1 MTTWSCGNYAR
12 FRIWL
17 TANQASKIH
26 FFENFKAL
34 CKFCYLLIKL
44 FEQLICFIWFSFHYL
59 LVLFTIYKI
68 LKERRVST
76 LRSFYPFSWE
86 EQGRQNGIWSK
97 LLIKIDFM
105 VLQLLLTTA
114 QVATFALDTVQDFLI
129 KLRIKTCM
137 HLWEISLFFQ
147 NFVILRPTKNMNRAD
162 KNSAHF

>member
-1 MTTWSCGNYAR
+1 MVKNLPKPFQNAPIMENMTTWSRGNYTR

-17 TANQASKIH
+17 PANQAGKIH
-26 FFENFKAL
+26 F
-34 CKFCYLLIKL
+34 LIILKL
-44 FEQLICFIWFSFHYL
+44 YVNSVISWSNCLSNWFVFVWFSFHYL
-59 LVLFTIYKI
+59 LVQFTIYKI

-129 KLRIKTCM
+129 KLGIKPCM
-137 HLWEISLFFQ
+137 HIYW
-147 NFVILRPTKNMNRAD
+147 K
-162 KNSAHF
+162 

>member
-1 MTTWSCGNYAR
+1 MELW
-12 FRIWL
+12 
-17 TANQASKIH
+17 Q
-26 FFENFKAL
+26 L
-34 CKFCYLLIKL
+34 CKIQNMTHSKSSKQISFLRILKLYVNSVISWSNCLSNWFVLSDFHFIIFYLV
-44 FEQLICFIWFSFHYL
+44 Q
-59 LVLFTIYKI
+59 FTIYEI

-129 KLRIKTCM
+129 KLGIKTCM
-137 HLWEISLFFQ
+137 HLWEISLFSL
-147 NFVILRPTKNMNRAD
+147 NIVILRPTKIMNRAD
-162 KNSAHF
+162 KNCAHF